1 MIPKISDILNEK
13 LNEIQSRIPVRIINN
28 NEDIPFQEYLD
39 NAVKGLSPEEESID
53 RSSNT
58 INGSLNTIYGL
69 LNGYKTFSTKA
80 IDKEGNDR
88 TKDVIR
94 AKAALARSN
103 AYIPADKDELA
114 QLINNCIEASARK
127 YNVDPN
133 LIRAVIKQE
142 SNYNPYALSHSGA
155 QGLMQ
160 LMPDTADILG
170 VDDPWDIAQNIDGGT
185 RYLRDQLLNFNKNIR
200 YALAAYNAGG
210 NRVRQ
215 YNGIPPYPETQN
227 YVVKVLQYYNNYSK
241 DSK

>member
-1 MIPKISDILNEK
+1 MIPKVSDIFNEK
-13 LNEIQSRIPVRIINN
+13 LNEIQSRIPVRITNN
-28 NEDIPFQEYLD
+28 NDSTSFQEYLD
-39 NAVKGLSPEEESID
+39 SAAKKISSEESPIE
-53 RSSNT
+53 
-58 INGSLNTIYGL
+58 GSLNTNAPSLNTVYGL
-69 LNGYKTFSTKA
+69 LNSFKTVSTKA

-88 TKDVIR
+88 TKDVLR

-103 AYIPADKDELA
+103 AYIPTDKDELA
-114 QLINNCIEASARK
+114 QLINNCIEASASK

-142 SNYNPYALSHSGA
+142 SNYNPYALSRSGA

-185 RYLRDQLLNFNKNIR
+185 RYLRDQLLNFNNNIQ

-241 DSK
+241 R